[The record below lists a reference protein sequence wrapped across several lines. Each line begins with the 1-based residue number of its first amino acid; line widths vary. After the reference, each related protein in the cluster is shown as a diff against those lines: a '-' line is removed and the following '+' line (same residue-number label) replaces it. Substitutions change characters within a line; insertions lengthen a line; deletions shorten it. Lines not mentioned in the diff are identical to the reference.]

1 MINPK
6 VTKKEKKKK
15 KRDKSNRKAVILTF
29 FGIRVIINF
38 NNI

>member
-6 VTKKEKKKK
+6 VTKKEKK